1 MELID
6 IHTHQKKE
14 GRTIINC
21 YPSDFYPQEGLWY
34 SVGIHPWYV
43 SDVSSTND
51 NDFRNLEKAVVHPQ
65 VLALGECGLDKRC
78 DKDLDLQIKIFEQ
91 QIKLSE
97 KIRKPMILHVVHA
110 YNEVITLYKKYSPHQ
125 SWIIHGF
132 RGKAEIT
139 KQLLKEGFY
148 FSVGEHYSQQSLSVI
163 PIDRL
168 FIETDESAL
177 PLDTIYS
184 NVAKCLSIPM
194 KQLVES
200 VNRNSF
206 LFWK

>member
-1 MELID
+1 MEFID
-6 IHTHQKKE
+6 IHTHQRKE
-14 GRTIINC
+14 GKTIINC

-43 SDVSSTND
+43 SDVSSA
-51 NDFRNLEKAVVHPQ
+51 NDFRNLERALVHPQ

-78 DKDLDLQIKIFEQ
+78 DKNLNLQIKIFEQ

-110 YNEVITLYKKYSPHQ
+110 FNEIIALYREYSPHQ
-125 SWIIHGF
+125 PWIIHGF
-132 RGKAEIT
+132 RGKAEIA
-139 KQLLKEGFY
+139 KQLLKEGLY
-148 FSVGEHYSQQSLSVI
+148 LSIGEHYSQQSLSVI
-163 PIDRL
+163 PDDRL
-168 FIETDESAL
+168 FIETDESML
-177 PLDTIYS
+177 PIGTIYS
-184 NVAKCLSIPM
+184 NVAEGLSIPI

-200 VNRNSF
+200 VKRNSI